1 MIKTRFAPSPT
12 GYLHVGG
19 LRTALYSY
27 LFAKKNKGKFLLR
40 IEDTDRERYV
50 EGGVKNILDSLYWAG
65 IAPDEGVI
73 LSEAKDPS
81 QNKRD
86 SSAKHQNDN
95 LRITEKGE
103 NGPYTQSERLPIY
116 REHANMLLE
125 ADSAY
130 YCFCTPAHLEK
141 LREEQQAKKL
151 PTGYD
156 GHCLSINPEEAK
168 KRALSGEKCVVRL
181 KMPKTG
187 ETIFTDLIRGE
198 VRFKNELVD
207 DQVLMKSDGFPTYH
221 FAVVVD
227 DHLME
232 ITHIIRGEE
241 WISSVPKHLALYKYF
256 GWEVPQMAHLPLL
269 LNPDK
274 SKLSKRQGDVAVEDY
289 IQKGYLPEAL
299 VNFVAFLGWNP
310 GTEKEI
316 YSLEELIQDFD
327 LSKVGKAGA
336 VFNVDKLNWFN
347 KQYIKKLSDKELVEA
362 AMPWLES
369 TLMNGQPTPTPPK
382 RGLLEKAIALERE
395 RITILSELPEAIK
408 FVFELPDYPVG
419 LLVWKKS
426 SAAEIKKVLPELVE
440 LLSTISVHDWIKE
453 KLEAKVGEWLKEK
466 GYSVGSVFWPL
477 RVALSGQEKSPGPFE
492 IAEVL
497 GKQETLNRLQLA
509 LGRL

>member
-1 MIKTRFAPSPT
+1 MIRTRFAPSPT

-50 EGGVKNILDSLYWAG
+50 ADGVENILKSLDWAG
-65 IAPDEGVI
+65 LTPDEGVVFDKNTI
-73 LSEAKDPS
+73 S
-81 QNKRD
+81 
-86 SSAKHQNDN
+86 
-95 LRITEKGE
+95 EKGK
-103 NGPYTQSERLPIY
+103 NGPYTQSERLDIY
-116 REHANMLLE
+116 KKYSEQLLAE
-125 ADSAY
+125 GHAY
-130 YCFCTPAHLEK
+130 YCFCTSERLTQ
-141 LREEQQAKKL
+141 LREQQTAKKM

-156 GHCLSINPEEAK
+156 GHCLSVNPEDAK
-168 KRALSGEKCVVRL
+168 KRAESGEKCVVRL
-181 KMPKTG
+181 KMQKSG
-187 ETIFTDLIRGE
+187 ETVFTDMIRGE

-241 WISSVPKHLALYKYF
+241 WISSVPKHLQIYKYF

-289 IQKGYLPEAL
+289 MKKGYLPEAL

-316 YSLEELIQDFD
+316 YTLDELVVDFD
-327 LSKVGKAGA
+327 FSKVGKTGA
-336 VFNVDKLNWFN
+336 VFNVEKLNWYN
-347 KQYIKKLSDKELVEA
+347 KQYLKKLSNKELVKSSASWLVEA
-362 AMPWLES
+362 GIDVKNKIIEGAV
-369 TLMNGQPTPTPPK
+369 G
-382 RGLLEKAIALERE
+382 LERE
-395 RITILSELPEAIK
+395 RINVLSELPEAIK
-408 FVFELPDYPVG
+408 FVFELPIYKTD

-426 SAAEIKKVLPELVE
+426 SLEEVKNVLPKLKEFLD
-440 LLSTISVHDWIKE
+440 TISVHDWNKE
-453 KLEAKVGEWLKEK
+453 KLEKKIGEWVEQNR
-466 GYSVGSVFWPL
+466 YSTGSVLWPM
-477 RVALSGQEKSPGPFE
+477 RAALSGQDKSPGPFE

-497 GKQETLNRLQLA
+497 GKEESLNRLQLA
-509 LGRL
+509 IGKLS